1 MNLTEAME
9 QRHSVRSYN
18 DKKIEGEVKEKL
30 EQEIKE
36 CNKESGLHLQLV
48 LNEPKAFDGFMAHY
62 GKFSGVANYIA
73 MIGPKGKDL
82 DEKVGY
88 YGERLVLYAQQL
100 GLNTCWV
107 ALTYSKIKSAFVV
120 NPGEKLCLVIAI
132 GYGSSDGV
140 AHQSKA
146 EREVSVVKENT
157 LENAP
162 EWFQRGVKASL
173 LAPTAMNQQKYKFTL
188 NGNRVLA
195 ESGKGFYTRVDL
207 GIAKYHFEVGAGKE
221 NFTWE

>member
-1 MNLTEAME
+1 MNLTQAMA

-30 EQEIKE
+30 EQEIKA

-62 GKFSGVANYIA
+62 GKFSGVMNYIA

-82 DEKVGY
+82 EEKVGY

-107 ALTYSKIKSAFVV
+107 AMTYSKIKSAFVV

-132 GYGSSDGV
+132 GYGSSEGT
-140 AHQSKA
+140 AHRSKA
-146 EREVSVVKENT
+146 ESEVSAAEGNPP
-157 LENAP
+157 A
-162 EWFQRGVKASL
+162 WFTEGVKASL

-195 ESGKGFYTRVDL
+195 EAGKGFYTRIDL
-207 GIAKYHFEVGAGKE
+207 GIAKYHFELGAGKD

>member
-9 QRHSVRSYN
+9 QRHSVRSYH

-30 EQEIKE
+30 EQEIRE
-36 CNKESGLHLQLV
+36 CNKEGRLHLQIV
-48 LNEPKAFDGFMAHY
+48 LNEPKAFDCFMAHY

-82 DEKVGY
+82 EEKVGY

-107 ALTYSKIKSAFVV
+107 AMTYSKIKSAFVV

-132 GYGSSDGV
+132 GYGNSGGV
-140 AHQSKA
+140 AHHSKS
-146 EREVSVVKENT
+146 EEEVSVAKGNI
-157 LENAP
+157 P
-162 EWFQRGVKASL
+162 EWFAKGVKASL
-173 LAPTAMNQQKYKFTL
+173 LAPTAMNQQKFKFTL
-188 NGNRVLA
+188 NGNRVVA
-195 ESGKGFYTRVDL
+195 ESGKGFYTKIDI
-207 GIAKYHFEVGAGKE
+207 GIAKYHFELGAGKE
-221 NFTWE
+221 NFIWE

>member
-1 MNLTEAME
+1 MNLMEAME

-30 EQEIKE
+30 EQEIRE

-48 LNEPKAFDGFMAHY
+48 LNEPRAFDGFMAHY
-62 GKFSGVANYIA
+62 GKFSGVTNYIA

-82 DEKVGY
+82 EEKVGY
-88 YGERLVLYAQQL
+88 YGERLVLYTQQL

-107 ALTYSKIKSAFVV
+107 AMTYSKIKSAFVV

-140 AHQSKA
+140 AHRSKT
-146 EREVSVVKENT
+146 EGEVSATKG
-157 LENAP
+157 NAP
-162 EWFQRGVKASL
+162 EWFQKGVKASL

-188 NGNRVLA
+188 NGNRVAA
-195 ESGKGFYTRVDL
+195 ESGKGFYTRIDL
-207 GIAKYHFEVGAGKE
+207 GIAKYHFEAGAGKE